1 MAEKFDRVNPPKRWV
16 EITDRVL
23 DIYLDCEGDR
33 EKMKDLIDGFGIVIN
48 SLADEEQGNWEK
60 GREHL
65 EKAAEELAHW
75 MVKNGRE

>member
-33 EKMKDLIDGFGIVIN
+33 EKMKDLIDGFGIVI
-48 SLADEEQGNWEK
+48 AQ
-60 GREHL
+60 R
-65 EKAAEELAHW
+65 
-75 MVKNGRE
+75 R